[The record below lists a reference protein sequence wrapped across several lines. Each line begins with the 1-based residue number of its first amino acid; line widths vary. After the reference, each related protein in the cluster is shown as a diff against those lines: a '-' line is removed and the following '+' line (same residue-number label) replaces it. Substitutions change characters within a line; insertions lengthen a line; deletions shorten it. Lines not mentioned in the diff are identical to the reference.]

1 MLNIESICEKISNNI
16 AQELNLDYDKKS
28 VINYGIFAFIQMG
41 ICIALVIIFGFIF
54 SVTFEAFIISLIIS
68 ILRKSSGGGHASSPR
83 SCAILGTI
91 VSVGMALISKHID
104 VNLIFII
111 LVGNVIFIWS
121 YYIVYKLAPVDSI
134 AKPIKSIEKRTRLKK
149 SSIKILTFYLTIVI
163 INIITYLFIE
173 NKLLLTYS
181 LCIYMGILW
190 QAFSLTQSGHAVLKK
205 LNKVF

>member
-28 VINYGIFAFIQMG
+28 VIN
-41 ICIALVIIFGFIF
+41 
-54 SVTFEAFIISLIIS
+54 
-68 ILRKSSGGGHASSPR
+68 ILRKRSGGGHASSPR

-121 YYIVYKLAPVDSI
+121 YYIVY
-134 AKPIKSIEKRTRLKK
+134 
-149 SSIKILTFYLTIVI
+149 
-163 INIITYLFIE
+163 
-173 NKLLLTYS
+173 
-181 LCIYMGILW
+181 
-190 QAFSLTQSGHAVLKK
+190 
-205 LNKVF
+205 